1 MLELLFHKEYA
12 VLYLN
17 PSEVPFAFLDVET
30 TGLDP
35 SQGDRVCE
43 IAVIRTVN
51 GSVVGEFTTLV
62 NPGRSIPQSAVSVHG
77 ITDMMV
83 RRSPFFRDIAK
94 DLLSAIKDSVIVAH
108 NARFDLGFLNV
119 ELGNLRISLPQNNVI
134 DTLGIARRYYTFP
147 SNSLGQIAKYIGLP
161 AESGHRALADV
172 MTTRDV
178 FQYFLT
184 DLGRRGIRLK
194 RLKDIMKLQGKSVEL
209 ESRKELVLPVE
220 IEQALR
226 AKGKLCIR
234 YLSAYN
240 EETTTRVIEPYDIS
254 VTKESTYIHAFCH
267 LRKERCTF
275 RLDRILEFKTVTSL
289 KS

>member
-1 MLELLFHKEYA
+1 M
-12 VLYLN
+12 LYLN

-43 IAVIRTVN
+43 IAVLKTVN

-94 DLLSAIKDSVIVAH
+94 DLLSVIKDSVIVAH
-108 NARFDLGFLNV
+108 NAKFDLGFLHV
-119 ELGNLRISLPQNNVI
+119 ELGNLRITLPENNVI

-161 AESGHRALADV
+161 AENGHRALADV

-194 RLKDIMKLQGKSVEL
+194 RLKDVMKLQGKSVEI

-226 AKGKLCIR
+226 AKGKLRIK

-240 EETTTRVIEPYDIS
+240 DETTTRVIEPYDIS

-275 RLDRILEFKTVTSL
+275 RLDRILEFKAVNS
-289 KS
+289 

>member
-1 MLELLFHKEYA
+1 M
-12 VLYLN
+12 
-17 PSEVPFAFLDVET
+17 
-30 TGLDP
+30 
-35 SQGDRVCE
+35 
-43 IAVIRTVN
+43 
-51 GSVVGEFTTLV
+51 GEFTTLV

-94 DLLSAIKDSVIVAH
+94 DLLTAIKDSVIVAH
-108 NARFDLGFLNV
+108 NARFDLGFLHV

-226 AKGKLCIR
+226 AKGKLRIK

-240 EETTTRVIEPYDIS
+240 EETSTRVIEPYDIS
-254 VTKESTYIHAFCH
+254 VTRGSTYIHAFCH

-275 RLDRILEFKTVTSL
+275 RLDRILEFKTVNSL

>member
-119 ELGNLRISLPQNNVI
+119 ELGNLRIALPGNNVI

-226 AKGKLCIR
+226 AKGKLRIR

-240 EETTTRVIEPYDIS
+240 EETSTRVIEPYDIS
-254 VTKESTYIHAFCH
+254 VTRGSTYIHAFCH

-275 RLDRILEFKTVTSL
+275 RLDRILEFKTVNSL

>member
-1 MLELLFHKEYA
+1 VVISIFHKEYA

-43 IAVIRTVN
+43 IAVLKTVN

-77 ITDMMV
+77 ITDIMV

-94 DLLSAIKDSVIVAH
+94 DLLAVIKDSVIVAH
-108 NARFDLGFLNV
+108 NAKFDLGFLNV
-119 ELGNLRISLPQNNVI
+119 ELGNLRIALPESNVI

-194 RLKDIMKLQGKSVEL
+194 RLKDVMKLQGKSVEL

-226 AKGKLCIR
+226 AKGKLRIK

-240 EETTTRVIEPYDIS
+240 DETTTRVIEPYDIS

-275 RLDRILEFKTVTSL
+275 RLDRILEFKTVNS
-289 KS
+289 

>member
-1 MLELLFHKEYA
+1 M
-12 VLYLN
+12 LYLN

-43 IAVIRTVN
+43 IAVLKTVN
-51 GSVVGEFTTLV
+51 GSIVSEFATLV
-62 NPGRSIPQSAVSVHG
+62 NPGRAIPQSAVSVHG

-83 RRSPFFRDIAK
+83 RRAPFFRDIAK
-94 DLLSAIKDSVIVAH
+94 DLLAAIKDSVIVAH
-108 NARFDLGFLNV
+108 NAKFDLGFLNA
-119 ELGNLRISLPQNNVI
+119 ELGNMRMALPESNVI

-147 SNSLGQIAKYIGLP
+147 SNSLGQIAKSIGLP

-178 FQYFLT
+178 FQYFLA

-194 RLKDIMKLQGKSVEL
+194 RLKDVMKLQGKSVEL

-226 AKGKLCIR
+226 AKGKLRIK

-240 EETTTRVIEPYDIS
+240 DETTTRVIEPYDIS
-254 VTKESTYIHAFCH
+254 VTRGSTYIHAFCH
-267 LRKERCTF
+267 MRKERCTF
-275 RLDRILEFKTVTSL
+275 RLERILEFKTVNS
-289 KS
+289 

>member
-1 MLELLFHKEYA
+1 MLVLLFYKEYA

-43 IAVIRTVN
+43 IAVLRTVN

-94 DLLSAIKDSVIVAH
+94 DLLAVIKDSVIVAH
-108 NARFDLGFLNV
+108 NAKFDLGFLNV
-119 ELGNLRISLPQNNVI
+119 ELGNLRISLPENKVI

-194 RLKDIMKLQGKSVEL
+194 RLKDIMKLQGKSIEL

-220 IEQALR
+220 IEEALR
-226 AKGKLCIR
+226 AKGKLRIK

-275 RLDRILEFKTVTSL
+275 RLDRILEFKTVTSGNN
-289 KS
+289 

>member
-1 MLELLFHKEYA
+1 MLVLLFHKEYA

-43 IAVIRTVN
+43 IAVLKTVN

-94 DLLSAIKDSVIVAH
+94 DLLAAIKDSVIVAH
-108 NARFDLGFLNV
+108 NAKFDLGFLNV
-119 ELGNLRISLPQNNVI
+119 ELGNLRISLPGNNVI

-226 AKGKLCIR
+226 AKGKLRIK

-275 RLDRILEFKTVTSL
+275 RLDRILEFKTVSSL
-289 KS
+289 KN

>member
-1 MLELLFHKEYA
+1 M
-12 VLYLN
+12 LYLN

-43 IAVIRTVN
+43 IAVLKTVN

-94 DLLSAIKDSVIVAH
+94 DLLTAIKDSVIVAH
-108 NARFDLGFLNV
+108 NARFDLGFLHV

-226 AKGKLCIR
+226 AKGKLRIK

-240 EETTTRVIEPYDIS
+240 EETSTRVIEPYDIS
-254 VTKESTYIHAFCH
+254 VTRGSTYIHAFCH

-275 RLDRILEFKTVTSL
+275 RLDRILEFKTVNSL

>member
-1 MLELLFHKEYA
+1 MLYQ
-12 VLYLN
+12 N

-35 SQGDRVCE
+35 SQGDRICE
-43 IAVIRTVN
+43 IAVIKTVN
-51 GSVVGEFTTLV
+51 GSVVDEFVTLV
-62 NPGRSIPQSAVSVHG
+62 NPGRSIPPGAVSVHG
-77 ITDMMV
+77 ITDLMV
-83 RRSPFFRDIAK
+83 RRSPFFRDIAR
-94 DLLSAIKDSVIVAH
+94 DVLGFIRDAVIVAH
-108 NARFDLGFLNV
+108 NAKFDIGFLNV
-119 ELGNLRISLPQNNVI
+119 ELGNLRLTLPESNVI

-194 RLKDIMKLQGKSVEL
+194 RLKDIIKLQGKSVEL
-209 ESRKELVLPVE
+209 EISNQLVLPAE

-226 AKGKLCIR
+226 ARGKLRIK

-240 EETTTRVIEPYDIS
+240 EETTTRVIEPFDIS
-254 VTKESTYIHAFCH
+254 VGKESTYIHAFCH

-289 KS
+289 KG

>member
-1 MLELLFHKEYA
+1 
-12 VLYLN
+12 
-17 PSEVPFAFLDVET
+17 
-30 TGLDP
+30 
-35 SQGDRVCE
+35 
-43 IAVIRTVN
+43 
-51 GSVVGEFTTLV
+51 
-62 NPGRSIPQSAVSVHG
+62 
-77 ITDMMV
+77 
-83 RRSPFFRDIAK
+83 
-94 DLLSAIKDSVIVAH
+94 
-108 NARFDLGFLNV
+108 
-119 ELGNLRISLPQNNVI
+119 
-134 DTLGIARRYYTFP
+134 
-147 SNSLGQIAKYIGLP
+147 
-161 AESGHRALADV
+161 

-226 AKGKLCIR
+226 VKGKLRIR

-267 LRKERCTF
+267 LRKKRCTF

-289 KS
+289 KN

>member
-1 MLELLFHKEYA
+1 M
-12 VLYLN
+12 LYLN

-43 IAVIRTVN
+43 IAVLKTVN
-51 GSVVGEFTTLV
+51 GCVVGEFTTLV

-94 DLLSAIKDSVIVAH
+94 DLLTAIKDSVIVAH

-119 ELGNLRISLPQNNVI
+119 ELGNLRIALPANNVI

-226 AKGKLCIR
+226 AKGKLRIR

-289 KS
+289 KN

>member
-1 MLELLFHKEYA
+1 MLVLLSYKEYA

-43 IAVIRTVN
+43 IAVLKTVN

-77 ITDMMV
+77 ITDTMV

-94 DLLSAIKDSVIVAH
+94 DLLTAIKDSVIVAH
-108 NARFDLGFLNV
+108 NAKFDLGFLNV
-119 ELGNLRISLPQNNVI
+119 ELGNLRIALPGNKVI

-147 SNSLGQIAKYIGLP
+147 SNSLGQIARHIGLP

-194 RLKDIMKLQGKSVEL
+194 RLKDVMKLQGKSVEL
-209 ESRKELVLPVE
+209 ESPKELVLPVE

-226 AKGKLCIR
+226 AKGKLRIK

-275 RLDRILEFKTVTSL
+275 RLDRILEFKTVS
-289 KS
+289 S